1 LGNTSKIVKFY
12 TDYEFGLRFRIFQ
25 LLGIVVNQTNYV
37 KLQIG
42 IIINGLNSTRIFYCS
57 HLNCIRDL
65 TALVLRTRSVKSLV
79 QSKFV
84 H

>member
-1 LGNTSKIVKFY
+1 MLY
-12 TDYEFGLRFRIFQ
+12 
-25 LLGIVVNQTNYV
+25 VNQTNYV

-42 IIINGLNSTRIFYCS
+42 IIINGLNSPQIFYCT
-57 HLNCIRDL
+57 HLDCIRDF
-65 TALVLRTRSVKSLV
+65 TALVLCTRSVKSLV